1 MSYQVLA
8 RKWRP
13 RNFEQMVGQDHVLRA
28 LSNALDQGRLHHAY
42 LFTGT
47 RGVGKTTLARVLAKC
62 LNCET
67 GVSARPCGKCN
78 ACQEID
84 AGRFVD
90 LIEVDAASRTKVE
103 DTRELL
109 DNIQYAPAYGRYKVY
124 LIDEVHMLSG
134 HSFNA
139 LLKTLEEP
147 PPHVK
152 FLLATTD
159 RQRLPM
165 TVLSRCL
172 QFNLKRISARQISGY
187 LRQMLDAEG
196 VKADDAALGELAHA
210 ADGSMRD
217 ALSLLDQAIGF
228 GNGEVRENAVR
239 EMLGTVSR
247 ESLRK
252 LVIALANGDGD
263 AILEAVADLADQGAD
278 FSGVLVEIISLL
290 HRVAVAQTVS
300 GLIDESYP
308 YTDLVE
314 ALTSRLSSQDT
325 QLYYQ
330 IALMGRRDLPFA
342 ANPRDG
348 VEMVLLRMLSFKPS
362 CAAEA
367 TPPREQPS
375 GVDEG
380 RSPGRANRSSTA
392 IAPQAAF
399 QRADDTPA
407 SARPRIEDWSQLV
420 RALQIKGVAFALASN
435 CSLKSAYEDE
445 ICLAV
450 DGRHA
455 QIRTANAEAR
465 LRRALCDHLGVNI
478 RLRIEIAAH
487 ASQTPAQLADKKA
500 EERQRA
506 AEASIQ
512 TDTTVQAFKK
522 HLGAEV
528 IPGSIRPTD

>member
-28 LSNALDQGRLHHAY
+28 LSNALDQERLHHAY

-62 LNCET
+62 LNCEK
-67 GVSARPCGKCN
+67 GVSAQPCCKCA

-84 AGRFVD
+84 EGRFID

-159 RQRLPM
+159 PQRLPM

-172 QFNLKRISARQISGY
+172 QFNLKRMSVRQISEH
-187 LRQMLDAEG
+187 LRHMLVAEG
-196 VKADDAALGELAHA
+196 INADDTALVELARA

-228 GNGEVRENAVR
+228 GNGAVHENAVR

-252 LVIALANGDGD
+252 LVIALADGDGS
-263 AILEAVADLADQGAD
+263 AILGAVGDLADQGVD
-278 FSGVLVEIISLL
+278 FGGVLVEIISLL
-290 HRVAVAQTVS
+290 HRVAVAQAVP

-308 YTDLVE
+308 YTGLVH
-314 ALTSRLSSQDT
+314 ALTRRLSPQDT

-330 IALMGRRDLPFA
+330 IALIGRRDLPFA
-342 ANPRDG
+342 GNPRDG

-362 CAAEA
+362 RVAEA
-367 TPPREQPS
+367 TPTREQPDTM
-375 GVDEG
+375 DEG
-380 RSPGRANRSSTA
+380 RPPGHVNHSSSGIKPSAA
-392 IAPQAAF
+392 IE
-399 QRADDTPA
+399 RADDAPT
-407 SARPRIEDWSQLV
+407 SVGLRIEDWAQLV
-420 RALQIKGVAFALASN
+420 ESLQLKGVAFALASN
-435 CSLKSAYEDE
+435 CSLKSASEDE
-445 ICLAV
+445 ICLV
-450 DGRHA
+450 MNGRHA

-465 LRRALCDHLGVNI
+465 LRQALSERLGASI
-478 RLRIEIAAH
+478 RLRIDLAAH
-487 ASQTPAQLADKKA
+487 ASETPAQLAEKRAK
-500 EERQRA
+500 ERQYA
-506 AEASIQ
+506 AEAAIHS
-512 TDTTVQAFKK
+512 DTTVQAFKK
-522 HLGAEV
+522 YLSAEV
-528 IPGSIRPTD
+528 IPGSIRPID